1 LTSVSVTWYELGAMG
16 REEVQMSPNGID
28 PFQAV
33 DIRSIPDDQLDDLVG
48 GSNVTV
54 AALKF

>member
-1 LTSVSVTWYELGAMG
+1 MT
-16 REEVQMSPNGID
+16 PNGTD

-48 GSNVTV
+48 GSNVMPP
-54 AALKF
+54 ALKF